1 MLMYQSTQ
9 KQKPLLHLSM
19 MLSSGPDP
27 LNSSRNGSYL
37 LSCFNGAWQKITD
50 RLLTKTRGM
59 GQDMCIAFVQS
70 VFLAKVNPPLS
81 FQVPVMSVGLLLCC
95 LLWLFNSILSFL
107 AHVVKMLFILD
118 VECAGSP
125 SVGEPIYSFSVNRL
139 FHKPV
144 CHLVMVF

>member
-1 MLMYQSTQ
+1 M
-9 KQKPLLHLSM
+9 
-19 MLSSGPDP
+19 
-27 LNSSRNGSYL
+27 
-37 LSCFNGAWQKITD
+37 
-50 RLLTKTRGM
+50 KTRGM

-81 FQVPVMSVGLLLCC
+81 FQVPVMSVGLLLCR

-125 SVGEPIYSFSVNRL
+125 SVGKPIYSFSVNRL
-139 FHKPV
+139 LHKLV